1 MKTTQGFTLIEL
13 MVVVAIVAIL
23 AAIALPQ
30 YQLYA
35 IRTKLVEGTV
45 AAATARETVTV
56 GYLTGGVLSM
66 SSAAASFN
74 SGLTKSKYVD
84 NVSIDPATG
93 AVRIA
98 YAADANNGIPPSLN
112 LKTIVYTPQVLTSGG
127 YALLSSNQYGS
138 VDWACTSETNIT
150 ATGRNML
157 TVGGG
162 DMPSRFVPTECR

>member
-1 MKTTQGFTLIEL
+1 MKSTQGFTLIEL
-13 MVVVAIVAIL
+13 MIVVAIVAIL

-30 YQLYA
+30 YQLYS
-35 IRTKLVEGTV
+35 IRAKLSEGTV

-66 SSAAASFN
+66 ASAATSFN

-98 YAADANNGIPPSLN
+98 YAANASNGIPSSLN
-112 LKTIVYTPQVLTSGG
+112 LKTLVYTPQVLTSGG
-127 YALLSSNQYGS
+127 YVLLSSNQYGS
-138 VDWACTSETNIT
+138 VDWACTSESSIT

-157 TVGGG
+157 SVGGG